1 MEQSLMDKLT
11 ILADSAKYDV
21 ACTSSGASRA
31 AGAGG
36 VGSCYAPGCCHAFTA
51 DGRCVSLL
59 KVLMTNCC
67 SFDCSYCVNRK
78 SNDLPRATFSPR
90 ELAELT
96 MEFYR
101 RNYIEGL
108 FLSSAVLVSPDYT
121 TERMLAVLR
130 LLRGQLYSRQLRD
143 TGRVESWFTDCGAR
157 MGQDIEGFVANA
169 RQQYVQAGLAEEQ
182 RAEAEAKQKAGRG
195 RFRIR
200 PASAFAPERAAY
212 LVQPYL
218 PRGMVSILGGV
229 SAAGKTS
236 LALDVCARLTRGAA
250 FAPDTPPQPP
260 ATVLYLTAEND
271 PNKVL
276 RPRAEAM
283 GADLDRLYFQD
294 GASYSMGDEE
304 LAALC
309 RVYRPALLVFDPI
322 QSYLGQGVQMN
333 RAEQVRPLLDHLGAL
348 AKELDMAV
356 LLIGH
361 MSKPGPGVCSALDRL
376 LGSSDFRNAARSI
389 LIAGRDPEHPEVR
402 VVAHAKNSLG
412 QPGESQRYRICPQGT
427 VAYDGPCTLTADAI
441 IREAGTP
448 ATGNGRPSAAL
459 ANAIEALEKQLSF
472 VGWVEAGEVYRL
484 CAERDISV
492 STIRRARV
500 ALGLKTLYIGNQPN
514 RKNYWYQPELE
525 EASVVAD
532 ITNQNQQIQL
542 A

>member
-1 MEQSLMDKLT
+1 MD
-11 ILADSAKYDV
+11 ANKYRTAYDKAQAV
-21 ACTSSGASRA
+21 QHEVWTELCQHLEH
-31 AGAGG
+31 
-36 VGSCYAPGCCHAFTA
+36 APDAQ
-51 DGRCVSLL
+51 LL
-59 KVLMTNCC
+59 
-67 SFDCSYCVNRK
+67 S
-78 SNDLPRATFSPR
+78 
-90 ELAELT
+90 
-96 MEFYR
+96 
-101 RNYIEGL
+101 
-108 FLSSAVLVSPDYT
+108 DYT
-121 TERMLAVLR
+121 ATLVYTLDKDRREEALR

-143 TGRVESWFTDCGAR
+143 TGRVESWYTDCGAR

-169 RQQYVQAGLAEEQ
+169 RQQYVQAGLVEEQ
-182 RAEAEAKQKAGRG
+182 RAETEAKQKAGRG

-218 PRGMVSILGGV
+218 PRGMISILGGV

-356 LLIGH
+356 LLISH

-484 CAERDISV
+484 CAERDISD
-492 STIRRARV
+492 STIRRARI
-500 ALGLKTLYIGNQPN
+500 ALDLKLLRVGKPPNQ
-514 RKNYWYQPELE
+514 KIYWHRPELE
-525 EASVVAD
+525 PAAVAAE
-532 ITNQNQQIQL
+532 IINLNKQTQL
-542 A
+542 PL

>member
-1 MEQSLMDKLT
+1 MD
-11 ILADSAKYDV
+11 ANKYRTAYDKAQAV
-21 ACTSSGASRA
+21 QHEVWTELCQHLEH
-31 AGAGG
+31 
-36 VGSCYAPGCCHAFTA
+36 APDAQ
-51 DGRCVSLL
+51 LL
-59 KVLMTNCC
+59 
-67 SFDCSYCVNRK
+67 S
-78 SNDLPRATFSPR
+78 
-90 ELAELT
+90 
-96 MEFYR
+96 
-101 RNYIEGL
+101 
-108 FLSSAVLVSPDYT
+108 DYT
-121 TERMLAVLR
+121 ATLVYTLDKDRREEALR

-143 TGRVESWFTDCGAR
+143 TGRVESWYTDCGAR

-356 LLIGH
+356 LLISH

-484 CAERDISV
+484 CAERDISD
-492 STIRRARV
+492 STIRRARI
-500 ALGLKTLYIGNQPN
+500 ALDLKVLRIGKQPDQ
-514 RKNYWYQPELE
+514 KTYWYRSELE
-525 EASVVAD
+525 EAAVCAD
-532 ITNQNQQIQL
+532 ILNMNHQL
-542 A
+542 KLSG

>member
-1 MEQSLMDKLT
+1 
-11 ILADSAKYDV
+11 
-21 ACTSSGASRA
+21 
-31 AGAGG
+31 
-36 VGSCYAPGCCHAFTA
+36 
-51 DGRCVSLL
+51 
-59 KVLMTNCC
+59 
-67 SFDCSYCVNRK
+67 
-78 SNDLPRATFSPR
+78 
-90 ELAELT
+90 
-96 MEFYR
+96 
-101 RNYIEGL
+101 
-108 FLSSAVLVSPDYT
+108 
-121 TERMLAVLR
+121 
-130 LLRGQLYSRQLRD
+130 
-143 TGRVESWFTDCGAR
+143 
-157 MGQDIEGFVANA
+157 
-169 RQQYVQAGLAEEQ
+169 
-182 RAEAEAKQKAGRG
+182 
-195 RFRIR
+195 
-200 PASAFAPERAAY
+200 
-212 LVQPYL
+212 
-218 PRGMVSILGGV
+218 MVSILGGV

-356 LLIGH
+356 LLISH

-412 QPGESQRYRICPQGT
+412 QPGESQRQHHRSSGQPGQHRP
-427 VAYDGPCTLTADAI
+427 V
-441 IREAGTP
+441 RAGRAPTPSSGRRALPPP
-448 ATGNGRPSAAL
+448 ATAAPLPPLPTPSRRWKSSCPL
-459 ANAIEALEKQLSF
+459 
-472 VGWVEAGEVYRL
+472 WAG
-484 CAERDISV
+484 
-492 STIRRARV
+492 
-500 ALGLKTLYIGNQPN
+500 
-514 RKNYWYQPELE
+514 
-525 EASVVAD
+525 
-532 ITNQNQQIQL
+532 
-542 A
+542 

>member
-1 MEQSLMDKLT
+1 MD
-11 ILADSAKYDV
+11 ANKYRTAYDKAQAV
-21 ACTSSGASRA
+21 QHEVWTELCQHLEH
-31 AGAGG
+31 
-36 VGSCYAPGCCHAFTA
+36 APDAQ
-51 DGRCVSLL
+51 LL
-59 KVLMTNCC
+59 
-67 SFDCSYCVNRK
+67 S
-78 SNDLPRATFSPR
+78 
-90 ELAELT
+90 
-96 MEFYR
+96 
-101 RNYIEGL
+101 
-108 FLSSAVLVSPDYT
+108 DYT
-121 TERMLAVLR
+121 ATLVYTLDKDRREEALR

-283 GADLDRLYFQD
+283 GADLTRLYFQE
-294 GASYSMGDEE
+294 GASYAMGDED
-304 LAALC
+304 LYNLC
-309 RVYRPALLVFDPI
+309 RAIRPDLLVFDPI

-356 LLIGH
+356 LLISH

-389 LIAGRDPEHPEVR
+389 LIVGRDPDDPDTR
-402 VVAHAKNSLG
+402 VFAHAKNSLG
-412 QPGESQRYRICPQGT
+412 IPGQSQKYHICPGGT
-427 VAYDGPCTLTADAI
+427 VAYDGPCDLTADRI
-441 IREAGTP
+441 IQESGAAQRTAHP
-448 ATGNGRPSAAL
+448 AATLNAAV
-459 ANAIEALEKQLSF
+459 EALDKQLGF
-472 VGWVEAGEVYRL
+472 MGWVEYAEVVRL
-484 CAERDISV
+484 CAQHGFSER
-492 STIRRARV
+492 TMHRARI
-500 ALGLKTLYIGNQPN
+500 AMELKTIHLGKYEE
-514 RKNYWYQPELE
+514 RKTLWYRSNMKKED
-525 EASVVAD
+525 VIAD
-532 ITNQNQQIQL
+532 YRNQNEQL
-542 A
+542 PLAAS